1 MTFTTTICVLYKCFV
16 FLLFLCYGMNIR
28 HQFNLLIKCFKID
41 IVLYLIRDFE
51 KDNGMV
57 KLELLEEQIFNSIT
71 WAPRIWDP
79 WDNLFHC
86 RDRYAEYDWG
96 LSYGY
101 WSGSIVFFDVGKLGF
116 SLDNTDGAKNLKDI
130 GLRYNYFYL
139 IVFVISHY
147 IATCTTYLRD
157 GSNVGPAAYVVRLVA
172 LHMQE

>member
-1 MTFTTTICVLYKCFV
+1 VE
-16 FLLFLCYGMNIR
+16 
-28 HQFNLLIKCFKID
+28 
-41 IVLYLIRDFE
+41 FE

-101 WSGSIVFFDVGKLGF
+101 WSGSIGF
-116 SLDNTDGAKNLKDI
+116 VSNRDILKWILDIEK
-130 GLRYNYFYL
+130 
-139 IVFVISHY
+139 
-147 IATCTTYLRD
+147 
-157 GSNVGPAAYVVRLVA
+157 
-172 LHMQE
+172 